1 MATTTIMS
9 VHVNK
14 GKRPKQCVSAQLNY
28 IMNPEKTDGGALISS
43 HACMP
48 ETAVNARSAA
58 LLEQAK
64 ASLLRAKTAFEAA
77 DHELAALELAAANR
91 QIGGITGKNVEP
103 DLLDRIFHRFCI
115 GK

>member
-14 GKRPKQCVSAQLNY
+14 GKTPKQCVSAQLNY

-48 ETAVNARSAA
+48 ETSVNEFMLYRHGKS
-58 LLEQAK
+58 K
-64 ASLLRAKTAFEAA
+64 MRFWS
-77 DHELAALELAAANR
+77 
-91 QIGGITGKNVEP
+91 ITSGRLSSPERLPRRKQTKSEKSWRP
-103 DLLDRIFHRFCI
+103 
-115 GK
+115 G